1 MEIMK
6 LTSNR
11 FHQYND
17 PSFPPQEWTWLS
29 DDEVLDLFCVRG
41 PAYSDIDAKICI
53 SSYKAIEAKLKEK
66 NNG

>member
-6 LTSNR
+6 IGSYK

-17 PSFPPQEWTWLS
+17 PSFPPREFEWLS

-41 PAYSDIDAKICI
+41 PAYSEIDAKIFI
-53 SSYKAIEAKLKEK
+53 SFYKLIEAKLKEK
-66 NNG
+66 NT